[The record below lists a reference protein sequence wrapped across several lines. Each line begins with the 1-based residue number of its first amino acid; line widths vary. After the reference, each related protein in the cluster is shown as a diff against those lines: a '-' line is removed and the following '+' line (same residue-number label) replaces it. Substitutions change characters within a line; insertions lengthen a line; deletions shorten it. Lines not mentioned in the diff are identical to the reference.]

1 MAVLLPSTPTILS
14 TPFANRTTTHL
25 PLRHHSHTFSPSTK
39 RFLRG
44 SLSVARF
51 GFQPGFIPEPDD
63 AHFAIKEL
71 FNRAEDTVVTTAIAT
86 AKQDNDLLSLIT
98 NFVETVLKVFLSQT
112 SIQLHFYFDSVYC
125 KIETVI

>member
-1 MAVLLPSTPTILS
+1 MAVLLPSTATILS
-14 TPFANRTTTHL
+14 TPFANRIL
-25 PLRHHSHTFSPSTK
+25 PLRHHSHAFSPSTK